1 MIDVK
6 LYDSKISMEFRKIC
20 PGNNFITPYIIDYKK
35 IGRYIIEISMDPYHY
50 VSLCIYGVT
59 VVDTERK
66 ERCIDLDKS
75 FVGDTEKETKKKA
88 YDYIDELIKK
98 YRNDK

>member
-59 VVDTERK
+59 VVDTE
-66 ERCIDLDKS
+66 
-75 FVGDTEKETKKKA
+75 KETKKKA